1 MELKKDTEKLTQQL
15 KAEFDKYE
23 REVQRVNI
31 LIAGATGTGKSSL
44 VNLIFG
50 QDVFTTGIGRPVTG
64 VTDRATRET
73 NIQKIELQD
82 FPLNLYDT
90 RGYEVSQDDSD
101 FFRDEIVTLLT
112 EGEKTN
118 DTERIHLVW
127 YCVNAAGAR
136 ITDYDID
143 FIKKAAKTKC
153 PFCVVLTKIDIA
165 ALDEI
170 EAIENVIWQKISS
183 QIPIFRISSAM
194 TQISEHEKLTDWS
207 LNNISDALKISF
219 LRTMNCDLKRN
230 LIEGQR
236 IIAAHSTGA
245 FAVGFIPIPMADAP
259 ILIANQ
265 TWLMVNLLKLYG
277 LGSLQNIVTQRSLQ
291 VLLGSLL
298 TMTGKSLAANLL
310 KLIPGVGTLAGGV
323 INAGVAT
330 TLTVLFG
337 EAVNYTAYTI
347 AQKQLDGNI
356 AEAAQ
361 MMDNF
366 FEIVSKNAAQLA
378 KEKKKSITDIQN
390 NKQEKK

>member
-112 EGEKTN
+112 EREKTN
-118 DTERIHLVW
+118 DAERIHLVW

-143 FIKKAAKTKC
+143 FIKKAADIEC
-153 PFCVVLTKIDIA
+153 PFCIVLTKVDIA

-170 EAIENVIWQKISS
+170 EAIENVVRQINP
-183 QIPIFRISSAM
+183 QIPIFRVSSAM

-207 LNNISDALKISF
+207 LNNLPDALKISF
-219 LRTMNCDLKRN
+219 LRTMKCDLKRK
-230 LIEGQR
+230 LTEGQR

-259 ILIANQ
+259 ILVANQ

-277 LGSLQNIVTQRSLQ
+277 LGSLQNMVTGGSLQ

-347 AQKQLDGNI
+347 AQKQLDGNV

>member
-118 DTERIHLVW
+118 DAERIHLVW

-143 FIKKAAKTKC
+143 FIKKAADIEC
-153 PFCVVLTKIDIA
+153 PFCIVLTKVDIA

-170 EAIENVIWQKISS
+170 EAIENVVRQINP
-183 QIPIFRISSAM
+183 QIPIFRVSSAM

-207 LNNISDALKISF
+207 LNNLPDALKISF
-219 LRTMNCDLKRN
+219 LRTMKCDLKRK
-230 LIEGQR
+230 LTEGQR

-259 ILIANQ
+259 ILVANQ

-277 LGSLQNIVTQRSLQ
+277 LGSLQNMVTGGSLQ

-310 KLIPGVGTLAGGV
+310 KLIPGVGTLTGGV

-347 AQKQLDGNI
+347 AQKQLDGNV

-378 KEKKKSITDIQN
+378 NKKKTSITNIQN

>member
-1 MELKKDTEKLTQQL
+1 MELKRDAETLTQQL

-31 LIAGATGTGKSSL
+31 LIAGATGIGKSSL

-50 QDVFTTGIGRPVTG
+50 RDVFKTGIGRPVTG

-82 FPLNLYDT
+82 SPLNLYDT

-118 DTERIHLVW
+118 DTERVHLVW

-143 FIKKAAKTKC
+143 FIRKAAKTKC
-153 PFCVVLTKIDIA
+153 PFCVVLTKVDIA

-170 EAIENVIWQKISS
+170 EAIENVVRQISS

-194 TQISEHEKLTDWS
+194 TQISEHEKLIAWS
-207 LNNISDALKISF
+207 SEHLTDALKVSF
-219 LRTMNCDLKRN
+219 LRTMKGNLELK
-230 LIEGQR
+230 LAQGQH
-236 IIAAHSTGA
+236 IIAAHAAGA

-259 ILIANQ
+259 ILVANQ

-277 LGSLQNIVTQRSLQ
+277 LGSLQNMVTGGSLQ

-310 KLIPGVGTLAGGV
+310 KLIPGVGTLIGGL
-323 INAGVAT
+323 INASIAT
-330 TLTVLFG
+330 TLTTLFG
-337 EAVNYTAYTI
+337 EAVNYAAYTI
-347 AQKQLDGNI
+347 AQKQLDGNV
-356 AEAAQ
+356 AEAVQ
-361 MMDNF
+361 MMNNF
-366 FEIVSKNAAQLA
+366 FEIVSKNATQLA
-378 KEKKKSITDIQN
+378 KEKKHSED
-390 NKQEKK
+390 

>member
-118 DTERIHLVW
+118 DAERIHLVW

-143 FIKKAAKTKC
+143 FIKKAADIEC
-153 PFCVVLTKIDIA
+153 PFCIVLTKVDIA

-170 EAIENVIWQKISS
+170 EAIENAVRQINP
-183 QIPIFRISSAM
+183 QIPIFRVSSAM

-207 LNNISDALKISF
+207 LNNLSDALKISF
-219 LRTMNCDLKRN
+219 LRTMKCDLKRK
-230 LIEGQR
+230 LTEGQR

-259 ILIANQ
+259 ILVANQ

-277 LGSLQNIVTQRSLQ
+277 LGSLQNMVTGGSLQ

-347 AQKQLDGNI
+347 AQKQLDGNV

-378 KEKKKSITDIQN
+378 NKKKTSIADIQN

>member
-118 DTERIHLVW
+118 DAERIHLVW

-143 FIKKAAKTKC
+143 FIKKAADIEC
-153 PFCVVLTKIDIA
+153 PFCIVLTKVDIA

-170 EAIENVIWQKISS
+170 EAIENVVRQINP
-183 QIPIFRISSAM
+183 QIPIFRVSSAM

-207 LNNISDALKISF
+207 LNKLSDALKISF
-219 LRTMNCDLKRN
+219 LRTMKCDLKRK
-230 LIEGQR
+230 LTEGQR

-245 FAVGFIPIPMADAP
+245 FVVGFIPIPMADAP
-259 ILIANQ
+259 ILVANQ

-277 LGSLQNIVTQRSLQ
+277 LGSLQNMVTGGSLQ

-337 EAVNYTAYTI
+337 EAVNYAAYTI
-347 AQKQLDGNI
+347 AQKQLDGNV

-366 FEIVSKNAAQLA
+366 FEIVSKNVTQLA

>member
-143 FIKKAAKTKC
+143 FIKKAADIEC
-153 PFCVVLTKIDIA
+153 PFCIVLTKVDIA

-170 EAIENVIWQKISS
+170 EAIENAVRQINL
-183 QIPIFRISSAM
+183 QIPIFRVSSAM

-207 LNNISDALKISF
+207 LNNLPDALKISF
-219 LRTMNCDLKRN
+219 LRTMKCDLKRK
-230 LIEGQR
+230 LTEGQR

-259 ILIANQ
+259 ILVANQ

-277 LGSLQNIVTQRSLQ
+277 LGSLQNMVTGGSLQ

-310 KLIPGVGTLAGGV
+310 KLLPGVGTLAGGV

-347 AQKQLDGNI
+347 AQKQLDGNV

-378 KEKKKSITDIQN
+378 NKKKTSIADIQN

>member
-118 DTERIHLVW
+118 DAERIHLVW

-143 FIKKAAKTKC
+143 FIKKAADIEC
-153 PFCVVLTKIDIA
+153 PFCIVLTKVDIA

-170 EAIENVIWQKISS
+170 EAIENAVRQINP
-183 QIPIFRISSAM
+183 QIPIFRVSSAM

-207 LNNISDALKISF
+207 LNNLPDALKISF
-219 LRTMNCDLKRN
+219 LRTMKCDLKRK
-230 LIEGQR
+230 LTEGQR

-259 ILIANQ
+259 ILVANQ

-277 LGSLQNIVTQRSLQ
+277 LGSLQNMVTGGSLQ

-347 AQKQLDGNI
+347 AQKQLDGNV

-366 FEIVSKNAAQLA
+366 FEIVSKNVTQLA

>member
-1 MELKKDTEKLTQQL
+1 M
-15 KAEFDKYE
+15 
-23 REVQRVNI
+23 
-31 LIAGATGTGKSSL
+31 
-44 VNLIFG
+44 
-50 QDVFTTGIGRPVTG
+50 
-64 VTDRATRET
+64 
-73 NIQKIELQD
+73 
-82 FPLNLYDT
+82 
-90 RGYEVSQDDSD
+90 
-101 FFRDEIVTLLT
+101 
-112 EGEKTN
+112 
-118 DTERIHLVW
+118 
-127 YCVNAAGAR
+127 
-136 ITDYDID
+136 
-143 FIKKAAKTKC
+143 
-153 PFCVVLTKIDIA
+153 LTKVDIA

-170 EAIENVIWQKISS
+170 EAIENVVRQINP
-183 QIPIFRISSAM
+183 QIPIFRVSSAM

-207 LNNISDALKISF
+207 LNNLPDALKISF
-219 LRTMNCDLKRN
+219 LRTMKCDLKRK
-230 LIEGQR
+230 LTEGQR

-259 ILIANQ
+259 ILVANQ

-277 LGSLQNIVTQRSLQ
+277 LGSLQNMVTGGSLQ

-347 AQKQLDGNI
+347 AQKQLDGNV

-366 FEIVSKNAAQLA
+366 FEIVSKNATQLA
-378 KEKKKSITDIQN
+378 KEKKSLSQIYKITNRRKSNDRRNSMQYSFSWN
-390 NKQEKK
+390 DRCRQKFAD